1 MVSYANMK
9 LKINNQTK
17 TLDWNGQKIEIKE
30 YLPIEDKYDLI
41 MVALQKSL
49 EDGYYNPIKLDMY
62 FHLYLI
68 YMTTNISFTEKQKED
83 EFKIYDTL
91 KSNGFIDVF
100 LKNFNEAEYDDLY
113 NFLVDTQ
120 SALEAYKQSTVSL
133 IQSLINDLPKQAEAM
148 KDIMD
153 NFNPE
158 KYQEVINFAK
168 AANGNRNV

>member
-41 MVALQKSL
+41 MITLQKSL

-83 EFKIYDTL
+83 EFKIYDIL
-91 KSNGFIDVF
+91 KSNGFIDAF
-100 LKNFNEAEYDDLY
+100 LENFNEDEYDDLY

-120 SALEAYKQSTVSL
+120 SALETYKQSTVSL